1 MVTNNNINISKSIIH
16 NDTSYNKISND
27 LKYNIRLKFEKYR
40 NDSTES
46 KKNIKLM
53 ISSNYLPY
61 NNYLNISNKLNNQK
75 VYLKTYESYI
85 NRETLNESD
94 DDQINNINIEKK
106 NI

>member
-46 KKNIKLM
+46 KKI
-53 ISSNYLPY
+53 
-61 NNYLNISNKLNNQK
+61 LN
-75 VYLKTYESYI
+75 
-85 NRETLNESD
+85 
-94 DDQINNINIEKK
+94 
-106 NI
+106 